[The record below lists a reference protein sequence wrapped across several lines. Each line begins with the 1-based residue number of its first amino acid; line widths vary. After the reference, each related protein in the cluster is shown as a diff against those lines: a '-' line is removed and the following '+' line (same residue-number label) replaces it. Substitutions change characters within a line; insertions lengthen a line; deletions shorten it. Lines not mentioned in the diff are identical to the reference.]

1 VLSLKHRKLF
11 DEMTAINLNNIMEI
25 RRVGLQALED
35 ALGSV
40 GMTKFIQQ
48 YDNGYG
54 DYTKEKYK
62 KPDLTIEEVDK
73 LLRTI

>member
-1 VLSLKHRKLF
+1 MKLYFDIGLK
-11 DEMTAINLNNIMEI
+11 
-25 RRVGLQALED
+25 ALED
-35 ALGSV
+35 ALGPV

-62 KPDLTIEEVDK
+62 QPDLTIEEVDK
-73 LLRTI
+73 LLKKV

>member
-1 VLSLKHRKLF
+1 
-11 DEMTAINLNNIMEI
+11 MTAINLNSIMEI
-25 RRVGLQALED
+25 RRIGLQALEE
-35 ALGSV
+35 ALGPV

-62 KPDLTIEEVDK
+62 HPDLTIEEVDK
-73 LLRTI
+73 LLKKI

>member
-1 VLSLKHRKLF
+1 
-11 DEMTAINLNNIMEI
+11 MTAINLNSIMEI
-25 RRVGLQALED
+25 WQIGLQALED
-35 ALGSV
+35 ALGPV

-62 KPDLTIEEVDK
+62 QPDLTIEEVDK
-73 LLRTI
+73 LLKKV